1 VVPGDGRPHGNN
13 ELSEENHEM
22 EDAGG
27 DGPRFGRGREGEE
40 WNTQYSSLVT
50 ILSTKIRFHLRQFE
64 AHGTREEWA

>member
-1 VVPGDGRPHGNN
+1 
-13 ELSEENHEM
+13 M